1 MERSKKL
8 ERSNGIG
15 SMLPARMAVKPGSR
29 RGPQAARASDG
40 GPRPARAP
48 TMDDVARAA
57 GVSRALVS
65 LVMRESPQVSPHRRD
80 RVLAAA
86 AKLGY
91 RPNAMARG
99 LASRR
104 TRTIGVLLN
113 DLQNPFFAEIAAGI
127 EQVASSLDY
136 RVILST
142 GGRRPARERAMVS
155 ALLEHRPDGLLLISP
170 RMRSA
175 EILAAAAET
184 PLVLVGRL
192 VRGQIDVVM
201 NDEVLGARLVLEH
214 LTALGHE
221 RIVHVD
227 GGKGA
232 GAAARRSAYLR
243 AMRELGLERH
253 SAVLPGDFTEEAG
266 VRAAERLLTA
276 GALPTAVFAAND
288 LVAAGVLDRLEDAG
302 ARIPGD
308 VSIVGY
314 DNTFLAALHHM
325 SLTTVN
331 QPRPEIGRLAL
342 ELLLER
348 VAGRRT
354 PEVRLIAPTLV
365 VRSTCGPAPRR

>member
-1 MERSKKL
+1 
-8 ERSNGIG
+8 
-15 SMLPARMAVKPGSR
+15 
-29 RGPQAARASDG
+29 
-40 GPRPARAP
+40 
-48 TMDDVARAA
+48 MDDVASAA

-65 LVMRESPQVSPHRRD
+65 LVMRDSPRVSPHRRD

-86 AKLGY
+86 AQLGY

-127 EQVASSLDY
+127 EQVASTLDY
-136 RVILST
+136 RVIIST

-155 ALLEHRPDGLLLISP
+155 ALLEHRPDGLLLVSP

-175 EILAAAAET
+175 DILAAGAET
-184 PLVLVGRL
+184 PVVLVGRL
-192 VRGQIDVVM
+192 VRGGIDVVM
-201 NDEVLGARLVLEH
+201 NDEVVGARLALGH
-214 LTALGHE
+214 LTSLGHE

-232 GAAARRSAYLR
+232 GSSARRSAYVR
-243 AMRELGLERH
+243 VMRELGLEQH

-266 VRAAERLLTA
+266 VRAADRLLAA

-288 LVAAGVLDRLEDAG
+288 LVAAGLLDRLEAAG
-302 ARIPGD
+302 VDVPGD
-308 VSIVGY
+308 VSLIGY

-348 VAGRRT
+348 VDGRRDAV
-354 PEVRLIAPTLV
+354 VRLIEPALV
-365 VRSTCGPAPRR
+365 VRSTCGPAPAR